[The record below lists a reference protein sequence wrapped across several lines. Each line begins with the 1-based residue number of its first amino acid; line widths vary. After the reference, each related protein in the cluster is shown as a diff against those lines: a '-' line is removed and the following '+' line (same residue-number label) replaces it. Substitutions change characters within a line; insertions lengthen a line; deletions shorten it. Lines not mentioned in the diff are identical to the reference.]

1 MKQYD
6 NNLDASEHYH
16 EIEYGEGG
24 VAKAKEIIMKKIGLN
39 EESTDYLVSQSEKFA
54 IWLADSIVKKEMLR
68 LDFNKKDTIEFINKR
83 NNHIQYN
90 YSTPIR
96 EILDWLQHPV
106 TPKQEL
112 KTLSFDEALEKS
124 KQWHDELQ
132 VLGGDIDFVEP
143 ERNEILKEY
152 PIDSD
157 GVKYYWAYIPSNYCD
172 LESSRMGHCGRTGY
186 GNTLISL
193 RSIKPYGK
201 GHTLSDSHVTIAYGE
216 DGIFYQV
223 KGKKNQKPAQKY
235 QPYIFD
241 LIKLLLNNDVEEIN
255 KNKKIK
261 KLNSEIE
268 SIDEELNNIKN
279 ELSNNDNESSSEYKE
294 KTTDNIVRLI
304 DKRNVLKKQL
314 ENQIKF
320 NFTGFGSEYGNEED
334 YGFEDMTKEQLREL
348 YEINPIVFND
358 VESVL
363 AIYDADVITKLE
375 LQTKY
380 DVNAKNSMFSSFGGQ
395 MKLYDRGIVENKPS
409 TIITISKDCDDVS
422 DLLDISRDTRDDIVE
437 MVLCGD
443 IQDLTNS
450 WDYWFDNASDL
461 VDNLNKE
468 NEELV
473 INEIVSI
480 TGLEKSIVK
489 ENGIKYYLDGEDED
503 FDKDDFD
510 DIVRAL
516 VNAQSSA
523 EESDYYKF
531 LYDSIKNSLEEYGKV
546 IELNDTGVE
555 IEFDLTDKVDISE
568 IIEKMDYMETDDVED
583 VFNEFLSDGTID
595 RPALNIDSRYSP
607 YGSDDDFNDAFDI
620 NNYKKGGR
628 IVMNKYGNSTDASE
642 HYHEIEY
649 GEGGVAKAKEIIM
662 KKIGLNEE
670 NADYLVSQSEKF
682 AIWLAD
688 SIVKMQINIT
698 EGLTK
703 EQGLKFLN
711 DNPSIIK
718 NTLRTRIRGV
728 LDWLQHPVTPKQNLR
743 ELSFS
748 EAEAKAKQWHDEL
761 QVLGGDI
768 DFVEP
773 EKNQILK
780 EYPKD
785 SDGVQYYWVFIP
797 SNYCDLESSRMG
809 HCGRTGYGNTLISL
823 RSIKPYGKGHTLS
836 DSHVTI
842 AYGSNGSFYQIKGK
856 KNQKPAEKYQSY
868 IFDLIK
874 EMLTNEELKHQFN
887 EDETFT
893 GFGSE
898 YASSEDYGWEDMTKE
913 QLIEL
918 YEINPN
924 LFNDFAGQYM
934 LYKAGIS
941 NEKPNTTI
949 IIEKPVKYVSD
960 LLSLDRDLS
969 DDVVEKVLTG
979 DTFEWFDGSSSWSYY
994 YDNASDYVDDL
1005 NEKNYRDV
1013 IDKIISIT
1021 GLDKSIVEEN
1031 GAKYYLAG
1039 NDDDFESDDF
1049 DDINRAIASALRDGE
1064 ESAYVNYYFEQIE
1077 DALSELG
1084 TVKKINDEGVEIEID
1099 LTNSLTISQISD
1111 YLKELETDSLEDVF
1125 FEAERN
1131 GDVELPNLSINDSYS
1146 PSVEDINEYFDINN
1160 YKKGGK
1166 VDMKETKINE
1176 LYKKSKFISDDF
1188 SWENKLLEMLQDN
1201 SYEAYQI
1208 YQSLSEKEK
1217 EDVLQELYSMD
1228 NDMGSYGDGE
1238 IETSIENLSILLD
1251 GAKNGKKYAKGGEI
1265 VDSLYNN
1272 LVNYVKEQKYKKHE
1286 KYFLETIKMYFK
1298 QDRDFKSFP
1307 MENENLELN
1316 DFMDYVV
1323 EMENDEHLK
1332 YIIITIE
1339 KFKKK
1344 YGYTEE
1350 DLYAKGGDVLTRGVF
1365 FIVDK
1370 DGVPSGYEKG
1380 YMEAFSTDNLLRHQ
1394 EDWEGKVSDYD
1405 IVSESLL
1412 LKNNYNIED
1421 VYAVVYYDKSKKENI
1436 VFGDELKEPYS
1447 SFYLNQLNKENQF
1460 AKGGGVKGIEKK
1472 AEKLLK
1478 KSITYEWVSNNMGN
1492 GWEFQL
1498 NAPFSKNGVSLD
1510 VLDRQMYLDD
1520 FVGDDLGLEE
1530 DWDDLSEEDKK
1541 YYFEDWKQ
1549 ELFDSALDVFVKK
1562 QIENNLDYYIEYLQR
1577 DKDED
1582 FANGGGVDDEDWIEE
1597 SLIDLQNT
1605 VKNDNL
1611 IVDNSDSSSYT
1622 ATNGSDEY
1630 LVFKTEDN
1638 AREVAIERVKEDLTE
1653 NPQYFSK
1660 SWLSE
1665 YVDGESFFTD
1675 MYNEWNEGYVNDIE
1689 SEDSDEYAN
1698 RLIEEMVDNGIISR
1712 EEAKEDDFD
1721 AEYYKNDYTELLT
1734 SNQIDEGN
1742 GGLDYYISNF
1752 GEEEAFKVVLNNNLI
1767 NVEDASENAIDTDG
1781 IAHFISSYDGKQINL
1796 SNGHVAYRIN

>member
-1 MKQYD
+1 
-6 NNLDASEHYH
+6 
-16 EIEYGEGG
+16 
-24 VAKAKEIIMKKIGLN
+24 
-39 EESTDYLVSQSEKFA
+39 
-54 IWLADSIVKKEMLR
+54 
-68 LDFNKKDTIEFINKR
+68 
-83 NNHIQYN
+83 
-90 YSTPIR
+90 
-96 EILDWLQHPV
+96 
-106 TPKQEL
+106 
-112 KTLSFDEALEKS
+112 
-124 KQWHDELQ
+124 
-132 VLGGDIDFVEP
+132 
-143 ERNEILKEY
+143 
-152 PIDSD
+152 
-157 GVKYYWAYIPSNYCD
+157 
-172 LESSRMGHCGRTGY
+172 
-186 GNTLISL
+186 
-193 RSIKPYGK
+193 
-201 GHTLSDSHVTIAYGE
+201 
-216 DGIFYQV
+216 
-223 KGKKNQKPAQKY
+223 
-235 QPYIFD
+235 
-241 LIKLLLNNDVEEIN
+241 
-255 KNKKIK
+255 
-261 KLNSEIE
+261 
-268 SIDEELNNIKN
+268 
-279 ELSNNDNESSSEYKE
+279 
-294 KTTDNIVRLI
+294 
-304 DKRNVLKKQL
+304 
-314 ENQIKF
+314 
-320 NFTGFGSEYGNEED
+320 
-334 YGFEDMTKEQLREL
+334 
-348 YEINPIVFND
+348 
-358 VESVL
+358 
-363 AIYDADVITKLE
+363 
-375 LQTKY
+375 
-380 DVNAKNSMFSSFGGQ
+380 
-395 MKLYDRGIVENKPS
+395 
-409 TIITISKDCDDVS
+409 
-422 DLLDISRDTRDDIVE
+422 

-443 IQDLTNS
+443 TNELLDNWS
-450 WDYWFDNASDL
+450 YYYNNASDL
-461 VDNLNKE
+461 VSNLNKE
-468 NEELV
+468 NEQIV
-473 INEIVSI
+473 IDEIARI
-480 TGLEKSIVK
+480 TGLDESVVK
-489 ENGIKYYLDGEDED
+489 ENGIVYYLDEDEE
-503 FDKDDFD
+503 FDRDSFD
-510 DIVRAL
+510 NIVRAL
-516 VNAQSSA
+516 ANAEQIA
-523 EESDYYKF
+523 DENDYYKYLKREIESSF
-531 LYDSIKNSLEEYGKV
+531 ENYGYV
-546 IELNDTGVE
+546 ISLNDEGVK
-555 IEFDLTDKVDISE
+555 IEFDLLDFMDEQDIIDFME
-568 IIEKMDYMETDDVED
+568 NLETDSLDD
-583 VFNEFLSDGTID
+583 VFSEALADGTINKPKLNLDD
-595 RPALNIDSRYSP
+595 RYNP
-607 YGSDDDFNDAFDI
+607 YGSKEDFNDAFEI
-620 NNYKKGGR
+620 NNYAKGGR

-785 SDGVQYYWVFIP
+785 SDGVQYYWAFIP

-969 DDVVEKVLTG
+969 DDFVEKVLTG

-1005 NEKNYRDV
+1005 NEKNYGDV
-1013 IDKIISIT
+1013 IDKIISVT

-1146 PSVEDINEYFDINN
+1146 PSVEDINEYFDIHN
-1160 YKKGGK
+1160 YAKGGK

-1176 LYKKSKFISDDF
+1176 LYKKSKFINDDF
-1188 SWENKLLEMLQDN
+1188 SWENKLLEMLQDKSN
-1201 SYEAYQI
+1201 EAYQI

-1251 GAKNGKKYAKGGEI
+1251 GAKNGKKYAKGGG
-1265 VDSLYNN
+1265 VDDERFN
-1272 LVNYVKEQKYKKHE
+1272 LH
-1286 KYFLETIKMYFK
+1286 F
-1298 QDRDFKSFP
+1298 
-1307 MENENLELN
+1307 
-1316 DFMDYVV
+1316 
-1323 EMENDEHLK
+1323 
-1332 YIIITIE
+1332 
-1339 KFKKK
+1339 
-1344 YGYTEE
+1344 
-1350 DLYAKGGDVLTRGVF
+1350 
-1365 FIVDK
+1365 
-1370 DGVPSGYEKG
+1370 
-1380 YMEAFSTDNLLRHQ
+1380 
-1394 EDWEGKVSDYD
+1394 
-1405 IVSESLL
+1405 
-1412 LKNNYNIED
+1412 NYNPSNLSNED
-1421 VYAVVYYDKSKKENI
+1421 AEKIVEQYTKDWKHDNDWDNVSFYVFNLIKEKA
-1436 VFGDELKEPYS
+1436 DELKAELKMEDTFNIEIEKS
-1447 SFYLNQLNKENQF
+1447 RNSF
-1460 AKGGGVKGIEKK
+1460 AKGGGVKGKSKKDRVIDWYYENYVVENPKEFRLTKKDLNNKEKVFDAIINYYNLDNPK
-1472 AEKLLK
+1472 IVREKFEFIFEDEDLVKDK
-1478 KSITYEWVSNNMGN
+1478 KSSEKEYNIQVWETQEDREYGESFIAEILSNKKEAISRAEQIYYDNNYKAIEVVDEN
-1492 GWEFQL
+1492 GKTLFHL
-1498 NAPFSKNGVSLD
+1498 SS
-1510 VLDRQMYLDD
+1510 DD
-1520 FVGDDLGLEE
+1520 DD
-1530 DWDDLSEEDKK
+1530 
-1541 YYFEDWKQ
+1541 
-1549 ELFDSALDVFVKK
+1549 
-1562 QIENNLDYYIEYLQR
+1562 DYA
-1577 DKDED
+1577 K
-1582 FANGGGVDDEDWIEE
+1582 GGGVDDEDWIEE
-1597 SLIDLQNT
+1597 SLINLQDKVND
-1605 VKNDNL
+1605 DNL
-1611 IVDNSDSSSYT
+1611 IVDNSDSTSYT

-1698 RLIEEMVDNGIISR
+1698 RLIEEMVDNGIVSV

-1721 AEYYKNDYTELLT
+1721 AEYYKNDYAELLT